1 MMTYLAPDGYII
13 KSKDSPTTYTCACED
28 MHDGTYESFETT
40 FASTAIGIQQI
51 KIVRT
56 VTNNMMTIT
65 ITQSTNQELTEY
77 INTIQN
83 Q

>member
-1 MMTYLAPDGYII
+1 MMIYSAPDGHTI
-13 KSKDSPTTYTCACED
+13 KSKSSPTIYTCACED

-40 FASTAIGIQQI
+40 NATTAIGIQQI
-51 KIVRT
+51 KIVRA

-65 ITQSTNQELTEY
+65 ITQSTNKELTEY
-77 INTIQN
+77 INNTQN

>member
-1 MMTYLAPDGYII
+1 MMTYTALDGHII
-13 KSKDSPTTYTCACED
+13 KSKSSPTTYTCACED